1 MPHRKGRKTHR
12 RRHGRRRTVKR
23 GGYYAPGAV
32 IAPGAMEWVGKSE
45 VALPEVASRGMNAQ
59 FNSPAFQGGRRPGV
73 ASDGRINAQFNS
85 PAFQG
90 GKRRRHRSRSR
101 SDEKKRSKSRR
112 RHRGGGSGLW
122 GAASASYQGQG
133 EGGIMHMVPVTTKFP
148 SGGDWKYG
156 DFNYFGARSGNY
168 DSFVKA

>member
-1 MPHRKGRKTHR
+1 MPRKGRKTHR

-23 GGYYAPGAV
+23 GGYYSPGAV

-45 VALPEVASRGMNAQ
+45 VSLPEVASRGMNAQ
-59 FNSPAFQGGRRPGV
+59 FNSPAFQGGR
-73 ASDGRINAQFNS
+73 
-85 PAFQG
+85 
-90 GKRRRHRSRSR
+90 RRRHRSRSR

>member
-1 MPHRKGRKTHR
+1 MHHKGGKTHR
-12 RRHGRRRTVKR
+12 RRHARRRTVKR

-59 FNSPAFQGGRRPGV
+59 FNSPAFQGGKRRH
-73 ASDGRINAQFNS
+73 
-85 PAFQG
+85 
-90 GKRRRHRSRSR
+90 RRHRSRSR
-101 SDEKKRSKSRR
+101 SDGKKRSKSRR
-112 RHRGGGSGLW
+112 RHRGGGSSAW
-122 GAASASYQGQG
+122 GAASASYQGKG
-133 EGGIMHMVPVTTKFP
+133 VAGMMDMSPVTTKFP

-168 DSFVKA
+168 DSFVKAH